1 MRRSGLYFW
10 LLAASLLAAPAHT
23 QQLAEERAG
32 IMLSKPDIFRSI
44 EQCRPSRTREE
55 VARRPELPLT
65 VECADI
71 CIQERLNAWLAIS
84 AENREEYFRGPSVY
98 KLERA
103 AGLQVCRSK
112 DAFFESPVPCL
123 GPTAPD
129 VLAKLG
135 NMTCTEVIDCEARF
149 DINDY
154 GRPINIVP
162 MCPAGPAKAEL
173 ERETVCMALS
183 MSFLAFRG
191 RKNVVQPFEMHVDT
205 GMSCQ
210 IS

>member
-1 MRRSGLYFW
+1 
-10 LLAASLLAAPAHT
+10 
-23 QQLAEERAG
+23 
-32 IMLSKPDIFRSI
+32 MLSKPDIFRSI

-55 VARRPELPLT
+55 VALRPDLPLT

-71 CIQERLNAWLAIS
+71 CTQERLNAWLAIS
-84 AENREEYFRGPSVY
+84 AENREEYFRGSSVY

-103 AGLQVCRSK
+103 AELQACRSK
-112 DAFFESPVPCL
+112 DAFFESPAPCL

-129 VLAKLG
+129 ILAKLG

-149 DINDY
+149 DIDDY

-191 RKNVVQPFEMHVDT
+191 RKNVVQPFQMHVDPDI
-205 GMSCQ
+205 SCR

>member
-1 MRRSGLYFW
+1 MRRSGFYFC
-10 LLAASLLAAPAHT
+10 LLAAIFLVTPARA
-23 QQLAEERAG
+23 QPFAEESAG

-71 CIQERLNAWLAIS
+71 CTQERLNAWLAIS
-84 AENREEYFRGPSVY
+84 AENREEYFRGSSVY

-103 AGLQVCRSK
+103 AGLQACRSK
-112 DAFFESPVPCL
+112 DAFFESPAPCL

-129 VLAKLG
+129 ILAKLG

-149 DINDY
+149 DINAY

-162 MCPAGPAKAEL
+162 TCPAGPAKAEL
-173 ERETVCMALS
+173 ERETVCMAHS
-183 MSFLAFRG
+183 MSFMAFRG
-191 RKNVVQPFEMHVDT
+191 RKNVVQPFEMRVEP
-205 GMSCQ
+205 GVSCR

>member
-1 MRRSGLYFW
+1 MRRSGLYCW
-10 LLAASLLAAPAHT
+10 LLAATLLATPAHT

-55 VARRPELPLT
+55 VGLRPDLPLT

-71 CIQERLNAWLAIS
+71 CIQERLNTWLAIS
-84 AENREEYFRGPSVY
+84 AENREEYFRGRSVY

-103 AGLQVCRSK
+103 AGLQACRSK
-112 DAFFESPVPCL
+112 DAFFDSPAPCL
-123 GPTAPD
+123 GPNAPD
-129 VLAKLG
+129 ILAKLG
-135 NMTCTEVIDCEARF
+135 DMTCTEVIDCEARF
-149 DINDY
+149 DIDAN

-183 MSFLAFRG
+183 MSYLAFRG
-191 RKNVVQPFEMHVDT
+191 RKNVVQPFHMHVEP
-205 GMSCQ
+205 GISCP